1 MKTALTIA
9 GSDSSGGAGIQADIK
24 TMTANGVFAM
34 SAITALTAQ
43 NTTGVTDIFET
54 TPRFLAEQ
62 LDAIFTDIYPDAVKI
77 GMVSSA
83 ELIDT
88 IAEKLHAY
96 EAKHIVVDPV
106 MVATSGSKL
115 LRDDAVQALTAKLL
129 PMAEVLTPN
138 IPEAEILSGMTISD
152 AAGMEAAAKAI
163 SEKYGCAVLC
173 KGGHQIND
181 ADDLLWRSGTG
192 KWFHGK
198 RIANPNTHGTG
209 CTLSSAIASNLA
221 KGCDLDTSV
230 ERAKAYISGCLS
242 AMLDLGGNVT
252 VIGAK
257 EDGSP
262 WRVAVKDPRDT
273 GSYLCVL
280 ALTDVTLSTSGGYER
295 YFEED
300 GVRYHHII
308 DPETGYPA
316 DSGLLSVTVVSADH
330 LLADALSTALF
341 VAGPEEALDFW
352 RSRDDFELVLC
363 TGQGELLVT
372 EGLEDVFTF
381 AGADRGYTYEI
392 ARR

>member
-1 MKTALTIA
+1 MRKTLFPLLALCLLL
-9 GSDSSGGAGIQADIK
+9 SGCGETPAAD
-24 TMTANGVFAM
+24 ASAEFFAM
-34 SAITALTAQ
+34 DTVMRLETPGLSDPAAVTAGRDAVETLESLLSRTDGGSEISRLNGADGQETPLSYPTAALLAAAKDYSLATDGAFDPTVAPVMDAWGF
-43 NTTGVTDIFET
+43 TTEERHV
-54 TPRFLAEQ
+54 PA
-62 LDAIFTDIYPDAVKI
+62 PDALAAAMALVDSEELS
-77 GMVSSA
+77 VDTEASA
-83 ELIDT
+83 ASL
-88 IAEKLHAY
+88 A
-96 EAKHIVVDPV
+96 
-106 MVATSGSKL
+106 
-115 LRDDAVQALTAKLL
+115 R
-129 PMAEVLTPN
+129 
-138 IPEAEILSGMTISD
+138 
-152 AAGMEAAAKAI
+152 AGMEVDL
-163 SEKYGCAVLC
+163 GAV
-173 KGGHQIND
+173 
-181 ADDLLWRSGTG
+181 
-192 KWFHGK
+192 
-198 RIANPNTHGTG
+198 
-209 CTLSSAIASNLA
+209 A
-221 KGCDLDTSV
+221 KGFAAREAEAAIRDAGGT
-230 ERAKAYISGCLS
+230 S

>member
-1 MKTALTIA
+1 MKRSFMFICAAALLLT
-9 GSDSSGGAGIQADIK
+9 GCGASADE
-24 TMTANGVFAM
+24 ASAQLFAM
-34 SAITALTAQ
+34 DT
-43 NTTGVTDIFET
+43 VM
-54 TPRFLAEQ
+54 Q
-62 LDAIFTDIYPDAVKI
+62 LDAYGHQVKQAVSDAEEIIQALEARLSRTREDSLVSVLNQNGAAQDLSAAEQALLSEALTFRDATGGAFDITIAPVMDAWGFTTEERHVPAPDALAAAMALVDSEELS
-77 GMVSSA
+77 VDTEASA
-83 ELIDT
+83 ASL
-88 IAEKLHAY
+88 A
-96 EAKHIVVDPV
+96 
-106 MVATSGSKL
+106 
-115 LRDDAVQALTAKLL
+115 R
-129 PMAEVLTPN
+129 
-138 IPEAEILSGMTISD
+138 
-152 AAGMEAAAKAI
+152 AGMEVDL
-163 SEKYGCAVLC
+163 GAV
-173 KGGHQIND
+173 
-181 ADDLLWRSGTG
+181 
-192 KWFHGK
+192 
-198 RIANPNTHGTG
+198 
-209 CTLSSAIASNLA
+209 A
-221 KGCDLDTSV
+221 KGFAAREAEAAIRDAGGT
-230 ERAKAYISGCLS
+230 S

-363 TGQGELLVT
+363 TDQGELLVT

-381 AGADRGYTYEI
+381 AGADRGSTYEI

>member
-1 MKTALTIA
+1 MKQRISFLLACVFLCLTGCRASGAEQTFFAMDTVMSVQVSGRRGPQAVAAAREAVERLDGLLSRTDSDSQIARLNTAAGDGAAVAVDPDVAELLAFSQEIARQLPGDFDITIA
-9 GSDSSGGAGIQADIK
+9 PVMDAWG
-24 TMTANGVFAM
+24 F
-34 SAITALTAQ
+34 
-43 NTTGVTDIFET
+43 TTEERHV
-54 TPRFLAEQ
+54 PA
-62 LDAIFTDIYPDAVKI
+62 PDALAAAMALVDSEELS
-77 GMVSSA
+77 VDTEASA
-83 ELIDT
+83 ASL
-88 IAEKLHAY
+88 A
-96 EAKHIVVDPV
+96 
-106 MVATSGSKL
+106 
-115 LRDDAVQALTAKLL
+115 R
-129 PMAEVLTPN
+129 
-138 IPEAEILSGMTISD
+138 
-152 AAGMEAAAKAI
+152 AGMEA
-163 SEKYGCAVLC
+163 
-173 KGGHQIND
+173 
-181 ADDLLWRSGTG
+181 
-192 KWFHGK
+192 
-198 RIANPNTHGTG
+198 
-209 CTLSSAIASNLA
+209 
-221 KGCDLDTSV
+221 
-230 ERAKAYISGCLS
+230 
-242 AMLDLGGNVT
+242 DLGGNVT

>member
-1 MKTALTIA
+1 MKQRISFLLACVFLCLTGCRA
-9 GSDSSGGAGIQADIK
+9 SGAEQ
-24 TMTANGVFAM
+24 TFFAM
-34 SAITALTAQ
+34 DTVMSVQ
-43 NTTGVTDIFET
+43 VSGRRG
-54 TPRFLAEQ
+54 PQ
-62 LDAIFTDIYPDAVKI
+62 AVADL
-77 GMVSSA
+77 GAV
-83 ELIDT
+83 
-88 IAEKLHAY
+88 
-96 EAKHIVVDPV
+96 AKGF
-106 MVATSGSKL
+106 AA
-115 LRDDAVQALTAKLL
+115 R
-129 PMAEVLTPN
+129 
-138 IPEAEILSGMTISD
+138 EAEAAIRD
-152 AAGMEAAAKAI
+152 A
-163 SEKYGCAVLC
+163 
-173 KGGHQIND
+173 GG
-181 ADDLLWRSGTG
+181 T
-192 KWFHGK
+192 
-198 RIANPNTHGTG
+198 
-209 CTLSSAIASNLA
+209 
-221 KGCDLDTSV
+221 
-230 ERAKAYISGCLS
+230 S

>member
-1 MKTALTIA
+1 METEKLYYQDPYLTTFTAKVLTCEPAKTGFLVTLDRTAFYPE
-9 GSDSSGGAGIQADIK
+9 GGGQPADHG
-24 TMTANGVFAM
+24 TLGAA
-34 SAITALTAQ
+34 A
-43 NTTGVTDIFET
+43 VTDVHEKDGVIFHTCDAPVET
-54 TPRFLAEQ
+54 GAAVEGSIDWPRRFDHMQ
-62 LDAIFTDIYPDAVKI
+62 Q
-77 GMVSSA
+77 
-83 ELIDT
+83 
-88 IAEKLHAY
+88 H
-96 EAKHIVVDPV
+96 
-106 MVATSGSKL
+106 SG
-115 LRDDAVQALTAKLL
+115 
-129 PMAEVLTPN
+129 EH
-138 IPEAEILSGMTISD
+138 ILSGLLCSLYDCDNVGFHLGADTVTIDYNLELTWEQVLEAERRANETIWADTPVEITFPAPD
-152 AAGMEAAAKAI
+152 ALAAAMALVDSEELSVDTEASAASLARAGMEVDL
-163 SEKYGCAVLC
+163 GAV
-173 KGGHQIND
+173 
-181 ADDLLWRSGTG
+181 
-192 KWFHGK
+192 
-198 RIANPNTHGTG
+198 
-209 CTLSSAIASNLA
+209 A
-221 KGCDLDTSV
+221 KGFAAREAEAAIRDAGGT
-230 ERAKAYISGCLS
+230 S

>member
-1 MKTALTIA
+1 MDAW
-9 GSDSSGGAGIQADIK
+9 G
-24 TMTANGVFAM
+24 F
-34 SAITALTAQ
+34 
-43 NTTGVTDIFET
+43 TTEERHV
-54 TPRFLAEQ
+54 PA
-62 LDAIFTDIYPDAVKI
+62 PDALAAAMALVDSEELS
-77 GMVSSA
+77 VDTEASA
-83 ELIDT
+83 ASL
-88 IAEKLHAY
+88 A
-96 EAKHIVVDPV
+96 
-106 MVATSGSKL
+106 
-115 LRDDAVQALTAKLL
+115 R
-129 PMAEVLTPN
+129 
-138 IPEAEILSGMTISD
+138 
-152 AAGMEAAAKAI
+152 AGMEVDL
-163 SEKYGCAVLC
+163 GAV
-173 KGGHQIND
+173 
-181 ADDLLWRSGTG
+181 
-192 KWFHGK
+192 
-198 RIANPNTHGTG
+198 
-209 CTLSSAIASNLA
+209 A
-221 KGCDLDTSV
+221 KGFAAREAEAAIRDAGGT
-230 ERAKAYISGCLS
+230 S

-252 VIGAK
+252 VIGTK

>member
-1 MKTALTIA
+1 MKRSFMFICAAALLLT
-9 GSDSSGGAGIQADIK
+9 GCGASADE
-24 TMTANGVFAM
+24 ASAQLFAM
-34 SAITALTAQ
+34 DT
-43 NTTGVTDIFET
+43 VM
-54 TPRFLAEQ
+54 Q
-62 LDAIFTDIYPDAVKI
+62 LDAYGHQVKQAVSDAEETIQALEARLSRTREDSLVSVLNQNGAAQDLSAAEQALLSEALTFRDATGGAFDITIAPVMDAWGFTTEERHVPAPDALAAAMALVDSEELS
-77 GMVSSA
+77 VDTEASA
-83 ELIDT
+83 ASL
-88 IAEKLHAY
+88 A
-96 EAKHIVVDPV
+96 
-106 MVATSGSKL
+106 
-115 LRDDAVQALTAKLL
+115 R
-129 PMAEVLTPN
+129 
-138 IPEAEILSGMTISD
+138 
-152 AAGMEAAAKAI
+152 AGMEVDL
-163 SEKYGCAVLC
+163 GAV
-173 KGGHQIND
+173 
-181 ADDLLWRSGTG
+181 
-192 KWFHGK
+192 
-198 RIANPNTHGTG
+198 
-209 CTLSSAIASNLA
+209 A
-221 KGCDLDTSV
+221 KGFAAREAEAAIRDAGGT
-230 ERAKAYISGCLS
+230 S